1 MPMRVRTESK
11 TVQEGKAMTESLLS
25 KRSYASLDELSRDFW
40 QRHYARQETPSVPSH
55 RLWQRMHADGV
66 GSLAD
71 KLWHNA
77 WNLKNTNS
85 ARVWLPDHPAIVRR
99 FR

>member
-1 MPMRVRTESK
+1 MEDIAPLGRDGES
-11 TVQEGKAMTESLLS
+11 MTNESLLS
-25 KRSYASLDELSRDFW
+25 KRSYDSLDAMERDFW
-40 QRHYARQETPSVPSH
+40 ERHYARQETPRVPSL

-71 KLWHNA
+71 KLWHNS

-85 ARVWLPDHPAIVRR
+85 ARVWLPDHPAVVRR